1 MSSDLWSITCYF
13 NPCRYRT
20 KRANF
25 DVFMEGMKKSG
36 ANLLVVELAFGDE
49 EFELEPGENVLQ
61 LRGGGVMW
69 QKERLLNIAVERLPA
84 DCTKVAWLDNDLIF
98 DDPRWL
104 ERTSRALDDFMVVQP
119 FSSCIRMVRGT
130 DSYDGGGETYESF
143 GHCFTRVPA
152 QARGSDFAYHGHTG
166 FAWAARRE
174 LLEEVGLYDPC
185 LTGSGDHLMS
195 HGFSGGMRRSP
206 CMKRVIGN
214 QAAYMRHYL
223 RWADKTRELVQGR
236 LGYIPGTLLHLWHG
250 DLGRPPLHRH
260 EQPVH
265 DLRFRSRQAFGARRE
280 QAVRVERRSA
290 EAAAGLGRQIL
301 LDPPRGR
308 HRGRPE
314 NPDGGVSLA

>member
-25 DVFMEGMKKSG
+25 DVFMEGMKKAG

-49 EFELEPGENVLQ
+49 EFELEPGENILQ

-69 QKERLLNIAVERLPA
+69 QKERLLNIAIEQLPA

-104 ERTSRALDDFMVVQP
+104 ERTSKALDDLMVVQP

-130 DSYDGGGETYESF
+130 QSYDGGGETYESF

-214 QAAYMRHYL
+214 QTAYMRHYL
-223 RWADKTRELVQGR
+223 RWADRTRELVEGR

-250 DLGRPPLHRH
+250 DLADRRYTDMNNQFMTFDFDPDRH
-260 EQPVH
+260 LALDENKLFVWSEEAPKRLQ
-265 DLRFRSRQAFGARRE
+265 DWADKFFWIRRE
-280 QAVRVERRSA
+280 DGIEADQKLPMAASA
-290 EAAAGLGRQIL
+290 
-301 LDPPRGR
+301 
-308 HRGRPE
+308 
-314 NPDGGVSLA
+314 

>member
-25 DVFMEGMKKSG
+25 DVFMEGMKKAG

-69 QKERLLNIAVERLPA
+69 QKERLLNIALGHLPA

-104 ERTSRALDDFMVVQP
+104 ERTSKALDDLMVVQP

-130 DSYDGGGETYESF
+130 QSFDGGGETYESF
-143 GHCFTRVPA
+143 GHCYTRVPA

-166 FAWAARRE
+166 FAWAARRD

-214 QAAYMRHYL
+214 QATYLRHYL

-250 DLGRPPLHRH
+250 DLADRRYTDMNNQFMTFDFDPDKHLALDENKLFVWSEEAPKRL
-260 EQPVH
+260 Q
-265 DLRFRSRQAFGARRE
+265 DWADKFFWIRRE
-280 QAVRVERRSA
+280 DGIEADQKIPMAASA
-290 EAAAGLGRQIL
+290 
-301 LDPPRGR
+301 
-308 HRGRPE
+308 
-314 NPDGGVSLA
+314 